1 LLCEHLFVT
10 AQGSALTRYRRALE
24 RRHIFG
30 AEIAAKEMAYVS
42 LRDALGLLALYAAE
56 GSPKYGKAATRWL
69 GRLALESD
77 DLSLD
82 DAQLAAA
89 ALQALPRRPDS
100 AMKVL
105 SDLSR
110 HLRPFGFREKH
121 LETRRGGGGPERQ
134 GSSAHK
140 AVRTPDGS
148 STAPT
153 TRRSSGC

>member
-1 LLCEHLFVT
+1 VT

-30 AEIAAKEMAYVS
+30 AEIAAKEMAYVA

-121 LETRRGGGGPERQ
+121 LETRRVAEAPNIKARQ
-134 GSSAHK
+134 
-140 AVRTPDGS
+140 R
-148 STAPT
+148 
-153 TRRSSGC
+153 TRR